1 MKFGLYFENS
11 QHEKD
16 WMRESDMAISTWDS
30 VKDADNWRKNHTVNP
45 NKYIVKEVTQKVIL
59 EDSAK

>member
-16 WMRESDMAISTWDS
+16 WMRESDMAISTW
-30 VKDADNWRKNHTVNP
+30 DNWRKNHTVNP